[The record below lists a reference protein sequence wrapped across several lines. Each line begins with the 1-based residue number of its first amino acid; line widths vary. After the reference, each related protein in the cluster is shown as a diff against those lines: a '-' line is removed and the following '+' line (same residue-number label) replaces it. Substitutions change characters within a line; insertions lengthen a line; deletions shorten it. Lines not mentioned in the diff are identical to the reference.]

1 MERGRGGVMQDKS
14 NIHDELVKA
23 LSNLLDQLEGVGIYI
38 EGVDEGQWAGTEG
51 LSFAEASAALAKAE
65 EREDEERREL
75 IDEQNLKYGGEPP
88 MERED

>member
-1 MERGRGGVMQDKS
+1 MQDEPDV
-14 NIHDELVKA
+14 HAELVAA
-23 LSNLLDQLEGVGIYI
+23 LRELVAAMPRAI
-38 EGVDEGQWAGTEG
+38 
-51 LSFAEASAALAKAE
+51 AALAKAE

>member
-1 MERGRGGVMQDKS
+1 MEKPLYVVTVELETEADQDK
-14 NIHDELVKA
+14 
-23 LSNLLDQLEGVGIYI
+23 LLDLLDKWEMGVS
-38 EGVDEGQWAGTEG
+38 GVEEPKGGFNVTTLIPTTE
-51 LSFAEASAALAKAE
+51 E